1 MTKDARTCPPPCVTS
16 GCGVRVDRVRV
27 SAAGTGPRTSTWR
40 RVLRSLLELL
50 VEGRRSTIQMRGL
63 ALSEPD
69 VPVALGGKMIEY
81 FAAAAADSAE
91 SSGVGPETTG
101 RQVVVFADDYGDPGR
116 LLALTAG
123 LRSIAR
129 ASDFEGERVGIAQF
143 TAADAMVFPDRRA
156 AGRPGAAASGPDRVC
171 AW

>member
-1 MTKDARTCPPPCVTS
+1 MTKDARTCPPPCVAS
-16 GCGVRVDRVRV
+16 GCGGRVDRVRV
-27 SAAGTGPRTSTWR
+27 SAAGTGPRTFTWR

-91 SSGVGPETTG
+91 SSGVARNHRPTSC
-101 RQVVVFADDYGDPGR
+101 RLCGR
-116 LLALTAG
+116 LW
-123 LRSIAR
+123 RPR
-129 ASDFEGERVGIAQF
+129 
-143 TAADAMVFPDRRA
+143 PA
-156 AGRPGAAASGPDRVC
+156 AGVDRGV
-171 AW
+171 